1 MACGTLKLKLYVCGN
16 GKWKGRKKEQQNTE
30 KRFEIGGVLGDGGAQ
45 GAFET
50 FEGQVTSIEIQ
61 KAFIEKPEIQS

>member
-1 MACGTLKLKLYVCGN
+1 ME
-16 GKWKGRKKEQQNTE
+16 RKKKITTKYR
-30 KRFEIGGVLGDGGAQ
+30 KRFDNGLVLGDGGAQ